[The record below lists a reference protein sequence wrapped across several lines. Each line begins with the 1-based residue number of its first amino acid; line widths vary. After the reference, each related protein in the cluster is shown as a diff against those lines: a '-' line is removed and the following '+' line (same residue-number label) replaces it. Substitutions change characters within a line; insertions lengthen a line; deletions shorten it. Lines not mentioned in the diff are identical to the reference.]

1 MGVSYQDNVDTIKLE
16 GCAGAMAWDQ
26 DSCSDGYSDNVAL
39 EEGETTLPSDLA
51 RDTCRIELNPIVPG
65 KVDIGTGTGSSD
77 LRFGSD
83 NVDQG
88 LVDALKASSDCDND
102 WCKKD
107 WCLQYWPDSA
117 RSSDLWSRTGD
128 AWGLYVAPCVE
139 RDEDTSLST
148 QGTQQF
154 MLDSTT
160 GQLKIFHKDLPD
172 PKCVNVYPQ
181 FTWISGSAIVNG
193 YFWPTDSSYSSS
205 YGEKY
210 IKGRYVSVEDC
221 VDMGAVSETP
231 HNTYG
236 TDQMKTGKKD
246 RYGNFWSMART
257 NEGQKW
263 EQYSGSGGAYKLR
276 NPRTGM
282 CLALYPTICK
292 NDNTNCKGGALVTSH
307 FNMTIVGLDNCNS
320 DKVFRY
326 RDLEDNRWNQGD
338 VGELKPLT
346 TIQEEYQKQLLP
358 DKSKLLDKAQ
368 VSYCV
373 EGPGLCGDSMDGAEG
388 NVQLGQSEVQFF
400 FMAGEKVYSSAE
412 SNACLVGGVVSC
424 EPWDEPIYKG
434 CYNDMTNSVRDLP
447 VSKGSGKDK
456 AACMAECSGFKYFG
470 MQWTMECFCGNTFAS
485 QGEATGCN
493 CDADNIGANKNCIYE
508 TWDGGNCKV
517 DFSSALDGSG
527 IKTVAASSLS
537 PASTSWPEPMDFTC
551 DGDSECYCTST
562 GGHTCGSSLNQLCVD
577 DRCLDKTQ
585 CNSDGYYCLSTV

>member
-1 MGVSYQDNVDTIKLE
+1 MTPGINVDAFKNK
-16 GCAGAMAWDQ
+16 GQA
-26 DSCSDGYSDNVAL
+26 DSSATAKHPGL
-39 EEGETTLPSDLA
+39 RMGPSLH
-51 RDTCRIELNPIVPG
+51 
-65 KVDIGTGTGSSD
+65 
-77 LRFGSD
+77 
-83 NVDQG
+83 QG
-88 LVDALKASSDCDND
+88 LVDALKAKESCDND

-117 RSSDLWSRTGD
+117 RSSDLGANAGD

-160 GQLKIFHKDLPD
+160 GQLKIFHKDLTD

-181 FTWISGSAIVNG
+181 FTWILSGSAIVNG

-257 NEGQKW
+257 NEGQRW

-373 EGPGLCGDSMDGAEG
+373 EGPGLCGDSMDGTEG

-424 EPWDEPIYKG
+424 EPWD
-434 CYNDMTNSVRDLP
+434 DQ
-447 VSKGSGKDK
+447 
-456 AACMAECSGFKYFG
+456 A
-470 MQWTMECFCGNTFAS
+470 
-485 QGEATGCN
+485 
-493 CDADNIGANKNCIYE
+493 